1 MANKNTWVSLGLFSP
16 EMSGVIW
23 AATHKDHDFGLCLIF
38 GVGFRDDHP
47 RTIQDLE
54 VVNNHGF

>member
-23 AATHKDHDFGLCLIF
+23 AATHKDHDFGLF
-38 GVGFRDDHP
+38 NFWGGFSDDHP